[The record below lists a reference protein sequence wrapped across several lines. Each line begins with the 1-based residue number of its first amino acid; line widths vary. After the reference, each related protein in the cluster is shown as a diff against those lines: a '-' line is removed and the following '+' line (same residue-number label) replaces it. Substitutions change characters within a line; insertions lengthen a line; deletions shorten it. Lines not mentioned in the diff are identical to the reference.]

1 MHLCREEQTV
11 LLGIVLINVESF
23 PYGQIRLQS
32 FQGCLCICKHHFEAG
47 IDIAQI
53 LNGAIHEPLTIAGH
67 LLETDLQAEAVLE
80 VRSHIRVKPDLAC
93 SVRLFQQLKRV

>member
-1 MHLCREEQTV
+1 MHLCRELQAV

-32 FQGCLCICKHHFEAG
+32 CQGCLCIRKHHFEAG
-47 IDIAQI
+47 IYLVQI

-67 LLETDLQAEAVLE
+67 LLETDLKAEAVLE
-80 VRSHIRVKPDLAC
+80 VRSHIWIKPNLAC
-93 SVRLFQQLKRV
+93 SVRLLQQLKRV